1 MKNGSASV
9 GKSLL
14 RRAAPSLTRQP
25 RRAIPAAAN
34 AGRVVVNG
42 GWYYD
47 TEMTSQKKR
56 KSVMRQVM
64 IVTGGSQGI
73 GEAIARLA
81 AARGYAVA
89 LTYQS
94 NQAMAEAVVAGIE
107 AAGGQAVA
115 IHAEMA
121 DEASILALYRTV
133 DDKFGPVTAVVNNAG
148 TPGTM
153 GRIDTVTTHTLDHV
167 LAVNVRAPFLMIR
180 EAVARMAI
188 DRGGA
193 GGGIVNISSRAAE
206 LGGAG
211 EWIHYAASK
220 GALDSLTI
228 GAAKELAARGI
239 RVNAVSPGLIQ
250 TDLHARA
257 GLPDRLTRMV
267 GGVPM
272 GRVGST
278 EEVATAVLWLL
289 SPEAS
294 YITGV
299 IVPISGGR

>member
-1 MKNGSASV
+1 MK
-9 GKSLL
+9 
-14 RRAAPSLTRQP
+14 
-25 RRAIPAAAN
+25 
-34 AGRVVVNG
+34 
-42 GWYYD
+42 
-47 TEMTSQKKR
+47 
-56 KSVMRQVM
+56 QVM

-73 GEAIARLA
+73 GEAVARLA
-81 AARGYAVA
+81 ASRGYAVA

-94 NQAMAEAVVAGIE
+94 NKAMADAVVAGIE
-107 AAGGQAVA
+107 AAGGKAVA
-115 IHAEMA
+115 IRAEMA

-133 DDKFGPVTAVVNNAG
+133 DEQLGPVTALVNNAG
-148 TPGTM
+148 TPGPM
-153 GRIDTVTTHTLDHV
+153 GRIDSVTTQTLDTV

-180 EAVARMAI
+180 EAVARMAT
-188 DRGGA
+188 DKGGA
-193 GGGIVNISSRAAE
+193 IVNISSRAAE

-228 GAAKELAARGI
+228 GASKELAARGI

-272 GRVGST
+272 GRVGSS

-294 YITGV
+294 YITGA

>member
-1 MKNGSASV
+1 
-9 GKSLL
+9 
-14 RRAAPSLTRQP
+14 
-25 RRAIPAAAN
+25 
-34 AGRVVVNG
+34 
-42 GWYYD
+42 
-47 TEMTSQKKR
+47 
-56 KSVMRQVM
+56 MRPVL

-73 GEAIARLA
+73 GSAVARLA

-94 NQAMAEAVVAGIE
+94 NQRLADAVVADIE
-107 AAGGQAVA
+107 ATGASAIAVR
-115 IHAEMA
+115 AEMA
-121 DEASILALYRTV
+121 DEASILALYRAV
-133 DDKFGPVTAVVNNAG
+133 DARLGPLTALVNNAG

-153 GRIDTVTTHTLDHV
+153 GRIDTVTTDMLDTV

-180 EAVARMAI
+180 EAVARMAT
-188 DRGGA
+188 DAGGA
-193 GGGIVNISSRAAE
+193 GGAIVNVSSRAAE

-228 GAAKELAARGI
+228 GAAKELAPRGI

-257 GLPDRLTRMV
+257 GLPDRLARMV
-267 GGVPM
+267 GGVPL
-272 GRVGST
+272 GRVGT
-278 EEVATAVLWLL
+278 PEEVANAVLWLL
-289 SPEAS
+289 SPEAA

-299 IVPISGGR
+299 IVPVSGGR

>member
-1 MKNGSASV
+1 M
-9 GKSLL
+9 
-14 RRAAPSLTRQP
+14 Q
-25 RRAIPAAAN
+25 
-34 AGRVVVNG
+34 
-42 GWYYD
+42 
-47 TEMTSQKKR
+47 E
-56 KSVMRQVM
+56 VM

-73 GEAIARLA
+73 GEAVARLA

-94 NQAMAEAVVAGIE
+94 NEGLAEAVVADI
-107 AAGGQAVA
+107 AASGGKAMA
-115 IHAEMA
+115 IRAEMA
-121 DEASILALYRTV
+121 DEASILSLYRRV
-133 DDKFGPVTAVVNNAG
+133 DESLGPVTALVNNAG

-153 GRIDTVTTHTLDHV
+153 GKIDTVTTQTLDTV

-180 EAVARMAI
+180 EAVSRMAA

-193 GGGIVNISSRAAE
+193 GGAIVNISSRAAE

-220 GALDSLTI
+220 GALDSLTV
-228 GAAKELAARGI
+228 GASRELAARGI

-257 GLPDRLTRMV
+257 GLPDRLTRLV

-278 EEVATAVLWLL
+278 NEVATAVLWLL
-289 SPEAS
+289 SAEAS

>member
-1 MKNGSASV
+1 MNK
-9 GKSLL
+9 
-14 RRAAPSLTRQP
+14 
-25 RRAIPAAAN
+25 
-34 AGRVVVNG
+34 
-42 GWYYD
+42 
-47 TEMTSQKKR
+47 
-56 KSVMRQVM
+56 VM

-73 GEAIARLA
+73 GEAVARLA
-81 AARGYAVA
+81 AERGYAVA

-94 NQAMAEAVVAGIE
+94 NKAMADAVVADI
-107 AAGGQAVA
+107 AASGGKAIAVA
-115 IHAEMA
+115 AEMA
-121 DEASILALYRTV
+121 DEDSILALYRTV
-133 DDKFGPVTAVVNNAG
+133 DAAFGPITALVNNAG
-148 TPGTM
+148 TPGPM
-153 GRIDTVTTHTLDHV
+153 GKIDNVTTATLDNV

-180 EAVARMAI
+180 EAVARMAT
-188 DRGGA
+188 DNGGA
-193 GGGIVNISSRAAE
+193 GGAIVNISSRAAE

-228 GAAKELAARGI
+228 GASKELGARGI

-278 EEVATAVLWLL
+278 DEVATAVLWLL

-294 YITGV
+294 YISGA
-299 IVPISGGR
+299 IMPISGGR

>member
-1 MKNGSASV
+1 
-9 GKSLL
+9 
-14 RRAAPSLTRQP
+14 
-25 RRAIPAAAN
+25 
-34 AGRVVVNG
+34 
-42 GWYYD
+42 
-47 TEMTSQKKR
+47 
-56 KSVMRQVM
+56 MRQVM

-73 GEAIARLA
+73 GEAVARLA

-94 NQAMAEAVVAGIE
+94 NQAMADAVVADIVG
-107 AAGGQAVA
+107 AGGTAIAVR
-115 IHAEMA
+115 AEMA
-121 DEASILALYRTV
+121 DEGSILALFRKV
-133 DDKFGPVTAVVNNAG
+133 DSEFGPVTAVVNNAG
-148 TPGTM
+148 TPGPM
-153 GRIDTVTTHTLDHV
+153 GTIDTVTGPVLDMV
-167 LAVNVRAPFLMIR
+167 LAVNVRGPFLMIR
-180 EAVARMAI
+180 EAVVRMAT
-188 DRGGA
+188 DLGGA
-193 GGGIVNISSRAAE
+193 GGAIVNISSRAAA

-220 GALDSLTI
+220 GALDSLTV
-228 GAAKELAARGI
+228 GASKELAMRGI

-257 GLPDRLTRMV
+257 GLPDRLTRLV

-272 GRVGST
+272 GRVGSSD
-278 EEVATAVLWLL
+278 EVATAVLWLL

>member
-1 MKNGSASV
+1 
-9 GKSLL
+9 
-14 RRAAPSLTRQP
+14 
-25 RRAIPAAAN
+25 
-34 AGRVVVNG
+34 
-42 GWYYD
+42 
-47 TEMTSQKKR
+47 MTGQKKGETN
-56 KSVMRQVM
+56 MQDVM

-73 GEAIARLA
+73 GEAVARLA

-94 NQAMAEAVVAGIE
+94 NQRLADAVVADIL
-107 AAGGQAVA
+107 AAGGTAIAVR
-115 IHAEMA
+115 AEMA
-121 DEASILALYRTV
+121 DEASILALYRSV
-133 DDKFGPVTAVVNNAG
+133 DEAFGPVTALVNNAG
-148 TPGTM
+148 TPGPM
-153 GRIDTVTTHTLDHV
+153 GKLDTVTAAVLDNV

-180 EAVARMAI
+180 EAIARMAT
-188 DRGGA
+188 DNNWPGGGTGGA
-193 GGGIVNISSRAAE
+193 IVNISSRAAE

-228 GAAKELAARGI
+228 GASKELATRGI

-257 GLPDRLTRMV
+257 GLPDRLTRLV

-278 EEVATAVLWLL
+278 AEVANAVLWLL

>member
-1 MKNGSASV
+1 V
-9 GKSLL
+9 
-14 RRAAPSLTRQP
+14 Q
-25 RRAIPAAAN
+25 
-34 AGRVVVNG
+34 
-42 GWYYD
+42 
-47 TEMTSQKKR
+47 
-56 KSVMRQVM
+56 QVM

-73 GEAIARLA
+73 GEAVARLA

-94 NQAMAEAVVAGIE
+94 NQTLADAVVGDIA
-107 AAGGQAVA
+107 AAGGKALA
-115 IHAEMA
+115 IRAEMA
-121 DEASILALYRTV
+121 DEASILALYRSV
-133 DDKFGPVTAVVNNAG
+133 DETLGPVTALVNNAG
-148 TPGTM
+148 TPGSM
-153 GRIDTVTTHTLDHV
+153 GTIDSVTTQTLDTV

-180 EAVARMAI
+180 EAVARMAT

-193 GGGIVNISSRAAE
+193 GGAIVNISSRAAE
-206 LGGAG
+206 IGGAG

-220 GALDSLTI
+220 GALDSLTV
-228 GAAKELAARGI
+228 GASKELAGRGI

-257 GLPDRLTRMV
+257 GLPDRLTRLV

-272 GRVGST
+272 GRVGT
-278 EEVATAVLWLL
+278 PDEVAAAVLWLL

>member
-1 MKNGSASV
+1 M
-9 GKSLL
+9 
-14 RRAAPSLTRQP
+14 Q
-25 RRAIPAAAN
+25 
-34 AGRVVVNG
+34 
-42 GWYYD
+42 
-47 TEMTSQKKR
+47 
-56 KSVMRQVM
+56 QVL

-73 GEAIARLA
+73 GAAVARRA
-81 AARGYAVA
+81 GARGYAVA

-94 NQAMAEAVVAGIE
+94 NQAMAEQVVADIT
-107 AAGGQAVA
+107 AAGGNAIAVR
-115 IHAEMA
+115 AEMA
-121 DEASILALYRTV
+121 DEASILALFRTV
-133 DDKFGPVTAVVNNAG
+133 DERLGKLTALVNNAG
-148 TPGTM
+148 TPGLM
-153 GRIDTVTTHTLDHV
+153 GTIDTVSAQTLDTV

-180 EAVARMAI
+180 EAVARMAT

-228 GAAKELAARGI
+228 GAAKELAQRGI
-239 RVNAVSPGLIQ
+239 RVNAVSPGLIE

-257 GLPDRLTRMV
+257 GLPDRLTRLV

-272 GRVGST
+272 GRVGSVD
-278 EEVATAVLWLL
+278 EVAAAVLWLL

-294 YITGV
+294 YMTGV
-299 IVPISGGR
+299 IIPISGGR

>member
-1 MKNGSASV
+1 M
-9 GKSLL
+9 
-14 RRAAPSLTRQP
+14 QP
-25 RRAIPAAAN
+25 
-34 AGRVVVNG
+34 
-42 GWYYD
+42 
-47 TEMTSQKKR
+47 
-56 KSVMRQVM
+56 VM

-73 GEAIARLA
+73 GEAVARLA

-94 NQAMAEAVVAGIE
+94 NQALAEAVVADIT
-107 AAGGQAVA
+107 ASGGKAFAVR
-115 IHAEMA
+115 AEMA
-121 DEASILALYRTV
+121 DEASILHLYRMV
-133 DDKFGPVTAVVNNAG
+133 DAELGPLTALVNNAG
-148 TPGTM
+148 TPGPM
-153 GRIDTVTTHTLDHV
+153 GKIDTVTTATLDTV

-180 EAVARMAI
+180 EAVARMAT
-188 DRGGA
+188 DKGGA
-193 GGGIVNISSRAAE
+193 GGAIVNISSRAAE

-220 GALDSLTI
+220 GALDSLTV
-228 GAAKELAARGI
+228 GASKELAQRGV

-257 GLPDRLTRMV
+257 GLPDRLTRLV

-272 GRVGST
+272 ARVGST
-278 EEVATAVLWLL
+278 EEVANAVLWLL

-299 IVPISGGR
+299 ILPISGGR

>member
-1 MKNGSASV
+1 MGETKM
-9 GKSLL
+9 
-14 RRAAPSLTRQP
+14 QP
-25 RRAIPAAAN
+25 
-34 AGRVVVNG
+34 
-42 GWYYD
+42 
-47 TEMTSQKKR
+47 
-56 KSVMRQVM
+56 VM

-73 GEAIARLA
+73 GEAVGRLA
-81 AARGYAVA
+81 AKRGYAVA

-94 NQAMAEAVVAGIE
+94 NEALARAVVADIT
-107 AAGGQAVA
+107 AAGGRAIAVR
-115 IHAEMA
+115 AEMA
-121 DEASILALYRTV
+121 DEASILALYQV
-133 DDKFGPVTAVVNNAG
+133 VEAELGPVTALVNNAG
-148 TPGTM
+148 TPGPM
-153 GRIDTVTTHTLDHV
+153 GKIDTVTAATLDMV
-167 LAVNVRAPFLMIR
+167 LAVNVRGPFLMIR
-180 EAVARMAI
+180 EAVARMAT

-193 GGGIVNISSRAAE
+193 GGAIVNISSRAAE

-220 GALDSLTI
+220 GALDSLTV
-228 GAAKELAARGI
+228 GASKELAQRGI

-257 GLPDRLTRMV
+257 GLPDRLTRLV
-267 GGVPM
+267 AGVPM

-278 EEVATAVLWLL
+278 DEVANAVLWLL